1 MVNPKKV
8 ASDPNRPWLSCQKW
22 GDPPKMR
29 KNHLDH
35 RFVQS
40 KSAVQFWSDPI
51 LDIHQQTL
59 LYECNLI
66 KNRDSCQLLG
76 SNRHEL
82 IQPLFLFNAIFKTYC
97 GFGLLLV
104 EGLFSIVSSQFMSS
118 YEARFKKNRAQL
130 LFSTLLSMSAMS
142 RIGLGVGK
150 SWIIDGWEHVPCCT
164 KRCTVCICNVMYACT
179 ACTLM

>member
-40 KSAVQFWSDPI
+40 KSAVEFWSDPI

-118 YEARFKKNRAQL
+118 YEARFKKTARSCFFPHFYRCLQWVESGWGSARVES
-130 LFSTLLSMSAMS
+130 STAENMC
-142 RIGLGVGK
+142 
-150 SWIIDGWEHVPCCT
+150 HVAPNA
-164 KRCTVCICNVMYACT
+164 VQYIYVM
-179 ACTLM
+179 